1 MRMCRVPAVIIAVV
15 IGGVGL
21 TACGATGSAPSAVPS
36 AAATSGSALTGT
48 PGASPTSALTST
60 PTSSPTPKASA
71 THTHS
76 AAAEPSVTATASA
89 RSTSTPHATSSP
101 HPTSSN
107 TTSSGTHDFT
117 VPAIPGDNVV
127 TAYGSYS
134 KIGTARVKVTMC
146 AKQTGKA
153 FSVGAIALVY
163 SASGSSQNI
172 GATILTGPGNSTC
185 VSNTFILYTAHLKVH
200 AFIGGSNGTIV
211 KTGPVLTIY

>member
-1 MRMCRVPAVIIAVV
+1 MRMCRVPAVIVAAV
-15 IGGVGL
+15 ICGAGL
-21 TACGATGSAPSAVPS
+21 SACGASGSNPS
-36 AAATSGSALTGT
+36 AAASAAATGGSAAALAGT
-48 PGASPTSALTST
+48 PGASPTSALTGT
-60 PTSSPTPKASA
+60 PTSSATPADSPT
-71 THTHS
+71 HVRS
-76 AAAEPSVTATASA
+76 AAAKPSVTATASA
-89 RSTSTPHATSSP
+89 HPKSSPRATSSP
-101 HPTSSN
+101 TN
-107 TTSSGTHDFT
+107 TSSGTHNFT
-117 VPAIPGDNVV
+117 VPSIPGDNVV
-127 TAYGSYS
+127 SAYGSYA

-146 AKQTGKA
+146 AKQTGTA